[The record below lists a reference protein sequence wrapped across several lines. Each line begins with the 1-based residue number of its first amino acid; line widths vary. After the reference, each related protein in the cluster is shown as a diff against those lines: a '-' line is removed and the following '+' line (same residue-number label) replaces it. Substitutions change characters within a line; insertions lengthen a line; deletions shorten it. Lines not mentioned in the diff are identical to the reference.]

1 MNKQIIPLVLIA
13 LLGMAGCGDKQK
25 EPAGQVAV
33 KVGTEN
39 ITVSALKHELAKLGE
54 LSQKQEQQATQEVL
68 NGLVDQTLLKQAA
81 VSDKLDS
88 DADIQMKL
96 EAAKRQILAQAYI
109 EHLTAKEGK
118 PTDAEIQA
126 YFNGHPELFAERHV
140 YQLQELHIE
149 VNESNIQSVQDQLG
163 KTRNLTDFV
172 AWLKGQNI
180 PVRGRQMAKPA
191 EQLPTPLLE
200 KLRKAKLGDSV
211 TSAGVDS
218 LNIIILAGME
228 KQPVTLDQAK
238 PVIERYLGNSKKKEL
253 LDKEL
258 QTRRETAKIEYMPP
272 YDAAMNKEAKPA
284 AAEAPAKEKTN

>member
-1 MNKQIIPLVLIA
+1 MKKSLIPLVLA
-13 LLGMAGCGDKQK
+13 GLFVLAGCGDKQA
-25 EPAGQVAV
+25 ESTGTVAV

-39 ITVSALKHELAKLGE
+39 IPVSAVEHELAKLGE
-54 LSQKQEQQATQEVL
+54 LSEMQKKQATQEVL

-81 VSDKLDS
+81 ISEKIDVDPEVKMKLD
-88 DADIQMKL
+88 
-96 EAAKRQILAQAYI
+96 AAKRQILAQAYI
-109 EHLTAKEGK
+109 ERMTASEAK
-118 PTDAEIQA
+118 PSDADIQA
-126 YFNGHPELFAERHV
+126 YFDAHPELFADRHI

-149 VNESNIQSVQDQLG
+149 VNESNIRSVQDQLG

-180 PVRGRQMAKPA
+180 PMRGRQLAKPA

-200 KLRKAKLGDSV
+200 KLRKAKLGESV

-253 LDKEL
+253 LENEL
-258 QTRRETAKIEYMPP
+258 KTRRESAKIEYLPP
-272 YDAAMNKEAKPA
+272 YDAEMNKEAT
-284 AAEAPAKEKTN
+284 EKGGQENKQGN